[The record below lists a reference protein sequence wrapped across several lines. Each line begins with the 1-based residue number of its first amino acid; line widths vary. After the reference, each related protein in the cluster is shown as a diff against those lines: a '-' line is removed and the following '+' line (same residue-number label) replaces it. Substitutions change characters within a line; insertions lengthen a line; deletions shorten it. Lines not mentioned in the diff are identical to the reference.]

1 MWGYI
6 NLPLISHNLLSSYCV
21 LVLISKIGLQHVE
34 DCSSFFSLKEFRK
47 FAMVSRTTF
56 LLPKTVPKRQHGPF
70 KIKKRGL
77 YDCSSLLEN
86 KTNLHFR
93 HGVSG
98 DLSSFQK
105 CFCEKAWTSQKQNAS
120 PHVRVAALFQ
130 PKTPWSRTH
139 VFQKRDRTSN
149 VVLALHPYSL
159 SRKRFWDS
167 GRALLL
173 PHGLWVLLSCTSIM
187 YISS

>member
-1 MWGYI
+1 
-6 NLPLISHNLLSSYCV
+6 
-21 LVLISKIGLQHVE
+21 LISKIGLQHVE

-77 YDCSSLLEN
+77 YDCSSLFLLEN
-86 KTNLHFR
+86 KTNFHFR

-98 DLSSFQK
+98 DLSSFKK

-130 PKTPWSRTH
+130 PKTP
-139 VFQKRDRTSN
+139 
-149 VVLALHPYSL
+149 
-159 SRKRFWDS
+159 
-167 GRALLL
+167 
-173 PHGLWVLLSCTSIM
+173 
-187 YISS
+187 